1 MVRATRPRA
10 FHAIV
15 DQIRADIFARRRRPG
30 DRLPPEPVLAEQFG
44 VSRMGVREAL
54 RVLELQGLV
63 EVRHGYAGGVFV
75 AEPNGTALL
84 GALEDSLRQ
93 GQVGA
98 DELYQAR
105 VLVEP
110 AIARLAVER
119 DAATLAE
126 RLADNVARTEQ
137 ALAGGAPVSALNREF
152 HRIVAEHA
160 GNRVLALMM
169 RALQELLET
178 LDERRPNTPAVS
190 RCALQEHRQLLGAV
204 RAHDGARAERLM
216 RSHLARLEGRVRRD
230 EVSGSPV
237 DIPSLPARRQQR
249 AAPAP
254 TASPQDWGARGA
266 DLSPFPQREG
276 GRGGRLAGG
285 PVSPPRNE

>member
-1 MVRATRPRA
+1 MVRAARPRA

-15 DQIRADIFARRRRPG
+15 DQVRADVFGRRRRPG
-30 DRLPPEPVLAEQFG
+30 DRLPAESVLAEQFG

-75 AEPNGTALL
+75 AEPTGAALL

-110 AIARLAVER
+110 AIARLAVEQ
-119 DAATLAE
+119 DAEALAE
-126 RLADNVARTEQ
+126 RLVDNVARTEQ
-137 ALAGGAPVSALNREF
+137 ALAEPLPGDEHDAAPTATGATASALNREF
-152 HRIVAEHA
+152 HRILAEYA

-169 RALQELLET
+169 QALQ
-178 LDERRPNTPAVS
+178 
-190 RCALQEHRQLLGAV
+190 
-204 RAHDGARAERLM
+204 
-216 RSHLARLEGRVRRD
+216 
-230 EVSGSPV
+230 
-237 DIPSLPARRQQR
+237 
-249 AAPAP
+249 
-254 TASPQDWGARGA
+254 
-266 DLSPFPQREG
+266 
-276 GRGGRLAGG
+276 
-285 PVSPPRNE
+285 

>member
-1 MVRATRPRA
+1 MVRAARPRA

-15 DQIRADIFARRRRPG
+15 DQIRDDVFAQRRRPG

-63 EVRHGYAGGVFV
+63 EVRHGYGGGVFV

-110 AIARLAVER
+110 AIARLAVAR
-119 DAATLAE
+119 DAEALAE
-126 RLADNVARTEQ
+126 RLADNVARTER
-137 ALAGGAPVSALNREF
+137 ALA
-152 HRIVAEHA
+152 
-160 GNRVLALMM
+160 
-169 RALQELLET
+169 
-178 LDERRPNTPAVS
+178 
-190 RCALQEHRQLLGAV
+190 
-204 RAHDGARAERLM
+204 DGA
-216 RSHLARLEGRVRRD
+216 
-230 EVSGSPV
+230 
-237 DIPSLPARRQQR
+237 
-249 AAPAP
+249 
-254 TASPQDWGARGA
+254 
-266 DLSPFPQREG
+266 
-276 GRGGRLAGG
+276 
-285 PVSPPRNE
+285 

>member
-15 DQIRADIFARRRRPG
+15 DQVRADVFARRRRPG
-30 DRLPPEPVLAEQFG
+30 DRLPPEPALAEQFG

-63 EVRHGYAGGVFV
+63 EVRHGYGGGVFV
-75 AEPNGTALL
+75 AEPTGTALL

-105 VLVEP
+105 VVVEP
-110 AIARLAVER
+110 AIARLAITS
-119 DAATLAE
+119 DADVLAE

-137 ALAGGAPVSALNREF
+137 ALAGGAAISALNREF
-152 HRIVAEHA
+152 HRILADHA

-169 RALQELLET
+169 QALQELLET
-178 LDERRPNTPAVS
+178 LDQRRPNAPAVS
-190 RCALQEHRQLLGAV
+190 RCALQEHREILTAV
-204 RAHDGARAERLM
+204 RAHDTAQAERLM
-216 RSHLARLEGRVRRD
+216 RDHLSRLEGRVRRR
-230 EVSGSPV
+230 EN
-237 DIPSLPARRQQR
+237 
-249 AAPAP
+249 
-254 TASPQDWGARGA
+254 GA
-266 DLSPFPQREG
+266 DAFDSPLLG
-276 GRGGRLAGG
+276 G
-285 PVSPPRNE
+285 E

>member
-15 DQIRADIFARRRRPG
+15 DQVRADVFARRRRPG

-63 EVRHGYAGGVFV
+63 EVRHGYGGGVFV

-110 AIARLAVER
+110 AIARLAVAR
-119 DAATLAE
+119 DTDALAA
-126 RLADNVARTEQ
+126 RLAANVARTEQ
-137 ALAGGAPVSALNREF
+137 ALTDGATVSALNREF
-152 HRIVAEHA
+152 HRILAEHA

-169 RALQELLET
+169 QALHELLES

-190 RCALQEHRQLLGAV
+190 RCALQEHYQLLGAV
-204 RAHDGARAERLM
+204 RAHDAAHAERLM
-216 RSHLARLEGRVRRD
+216 RSHLTRLEGRVRRG
-230 EVSGSPV
+230 EVAPRRAS
-237 DIPSLPARRQQR
+237 IPSLSARRQQR
-249 AAPAP
+249 ATTAP
-254 TASPQDWGARGA
+254 TRSRSTTRKA
-266 DLSPFPQREG
+266 
-276 GRGGRLAGG
+276 
-285 PVSPPRNE
+285 